1 MPRVQATGADLEEI
15 SSKSSPM
22 LMMLVMMMHVNGGQ
36 PLRVTYYLPSN
47 VPECLVRDIEKKK
60 PKGTCSRKLFSDE
73 NEPSSRSL
81 SLNRS
86 QYGGCSTKYNSSAGT

>member
-1 MPRVQATGADLEEI
+1 MPRVQAIGADLEEI

-22 LMMLVMMMHVNGGQ
+22 LMMLMMMLHVNGGQ
-36 PLRVTYYLPSN
+36 PLRVVFDLPST
-47 VPECLVRDIEKKK
+47 VPECLARDIEKKK
-60 PKGTCSRKLFSDE
+60 AKGTCSRKLFSDE

>member
-1 MPRVQATGADLEEI
+1 MPRVQATGADLEEK

-22 LMMLVMMMHVNGGQ
+22 LMMMMMMLHVNGGL
-36 PLRVTYYLPSN
+36 PLRVVLDLPSI
-47 VPECLVRDIEKKK
+47 VPECLARDIEKKK

>member
-1 MPRVQATGADLEEI
+1 MPRVQATGADLEEK

-22 LMMLVMMMHVNGGQ
+22 MMMGMMSVHVNGGR
-36 PLRVTYYLPSN
+36 PLRVIYHLPST
-47 VPECLVRDIEKKK
+47 VPECLARDIEKKK
-60 PKGTCSRKLFSDE
+60 PTSTCSRKLFSGE

>member
-1 MPRVQATGADLEEI
+1 MPRVQAIGADLEEI

-22 LMMLVMMMHVNGGQ
+22 LMMLHVNGGQ
-36 PLRVTYYLPSN
+36 PLRVVCYLPST
-47 VPECLVRDIEKKK
+47 VPECLARDIEKKK